1 MKAVTRESNKR
12 VKVDAS
18 DMELQER
25 LMTVDRV
32 IKVVKGGRRLRF
44 RALLVVGDG
53 QGHVGLGLAKATGV
67 PEAIRK
73 AGAVAR
79 KQLIEVPIVESSV
92 PHVVLAKFGAS
103 KVLLKPAR
111 PGRGMIA
118 SHTVRAVLELAG
130 ITDIICKSLGSSNPV
145 NVAKATM
152 VALGS
157 LRKSGKAMTK
167 KESDFAVEKEEEES
181 EAE

>member
-1 MKAVTRESNKR
+1 MKAVTREINKR

-18 DMELQER
+18 DLELQER
-25 LMTVDRV
+25 LMTIDRV

-44 RALLVVGDG
+44 RALLVIGDG

-79 KQLIEVPIVESSV
+79 KELVEVPVVGGTV
-92 PHVVLAKFGAS
+92 PHSVFAKFGAS

-111 PGRGMIA
+111 PGGGMIA

-130 ITDIICKSLGSSNPV
+130 ITDITCKSLGSSNPV
-145 NVAKATM
+145 NVARATM
-152 VALGS
+152 LALTS
-157 LRKSGKAMTK
+157 LRKPGKAFVK
-167 KESDFAVEKEEEES
+167 DESDFTVEKEEES